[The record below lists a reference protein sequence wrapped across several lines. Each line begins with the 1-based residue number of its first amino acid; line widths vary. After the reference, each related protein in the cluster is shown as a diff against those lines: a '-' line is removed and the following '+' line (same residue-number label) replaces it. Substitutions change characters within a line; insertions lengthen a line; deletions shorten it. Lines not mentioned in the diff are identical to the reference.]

1 MKTEFKSLILAGLL
15 CAASSS
21 VFAQGTIR
29 FDWVDSYNGA
39 GGPFQA
45 SFTLDASV
53 VHPNSEP
60 WPRSDPG
67 NTYARTSGITI
78 TSPDHTFVNPLAI
91 WPPGSEG
98 TYFDSSGQLHLHLA
112 GDDGDFSI
120 GVYLNPYSNLG
131 RTIIDEIETGHGV
144 TYEAYGTWQQ
154 TVIPEPSSFALL
166 GLGLLALCMK
176 RAANR

>member
-1 MKTEFKSLILAGLL
+1 MKFKPVLLLAAFLL
-15 CAASSS
+15 CTASAS
-21 VFAQGTIR
+21 AQGKIR
-29 FDWVDSYNGA
+29 FDWVDSYYGT

-67 NTYARTSGITI
+67 NPVANTSGITI
-78 TSPDHTFVNPLAI
+78 TSPDHTFLNPLAI

-112 GDDGDFSI
+112 GDDGEFSI
-120 GVYLNPYSNLG
+120 NVYLNPYSDRG
-131 RTIIDEIETGHGV
+131 RTMIEEFKTGYGM

-154 TVIPEPSSFALL
+154 TVIPEPSTFALL
-166 GLGLLALCMK
+166 GLGLLGLYMK
-176 RAANR
+176 RAASR